1 MYSYVY
7 MHTLITMVIVDTY
20 MHPQRHSGELAQMV
34 ECLLH
39 MQEVLGSIPRFFN
52 RLQITLMILMVANNT
67 SYCFTVVSLLQH

>member
-20 MHPQRHSGELAQMV
+20 MHPQHHSGELAQMV

-39 MQEVLGSIPRFFN
+39 MQEVLGSISRFFN
-52 RLQITLMILMVANNT
+52 RLQITLMILMVASNT